1 MAYPEIVL
9 RRDLNPEEIK
19 AALDYLQ
26 VPQKKDDT
34 IDFLLSYVDVLKRP
48 FKMIRNLINTPTSS
62 DFS

>member
-1 MAYPEIVL
+1 MAYFETAI
-9 RRDLNPEEIK
+9 RRDLSPEEVNE
-19 AALDYLQ
+19 AVNYLKI
-26 VPQKKDDT
+26 PQKKDDT